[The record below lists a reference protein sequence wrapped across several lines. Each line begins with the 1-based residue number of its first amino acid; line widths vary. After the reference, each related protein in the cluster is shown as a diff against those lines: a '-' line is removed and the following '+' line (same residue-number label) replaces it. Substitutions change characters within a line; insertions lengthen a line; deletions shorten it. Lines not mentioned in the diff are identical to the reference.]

1 MQKFGKTLITNVGR
15 QMLTE
20 VDGAKGKITYTKA
33 KLYTEQIGKMSE
45 EQIVALTN
53 LDGLQLETSL
63 DVTNVEDT
71 TVTVSASFNNAKV
84 TKDLAFNSIGW
95 FARTSVDDTEKLL
108 AITPSEIE
116 QTIVASDNGASTTS
130 LDIEMVFARSHDT
143 TVVVKPIEA
152 GLVSSS
158 QLKEAITDL
167 KIKLEAEFPS
177 LKEQVKQEVNDQ
189 INALSALNNS
199 SGGNNLYNQKIDLDV
214 YSTIG
219 ITKFLGC
226 QLQSTGSMYG
236 FDPSTTNLYGWI
248 FNVPKWNGAT
258 QYDQIVYICDY
269 GKGTLIYIR
278 TKVDNT
284 GSNQE
289 DFEKLTTDKDLTFF
303 TEKLR
308 DMGQVKTV
316 DGIKPDSS
324 GNVQTDHFTREEH
337 DASIQNLRIEILN
350 DFKNL
355 YSTTE
360 NGAKL
365 VFSQKKLALNDIT
378 DTGIYRIS
386 NCQLVLKENDNV
398 YKEKFS
404 GWIINLNY
412 ENSATS
418 ETIYQFVIGNEN
430 ISYRI
435 VSIKNNN
442 YPIFNEF
449 VYKNELI
456 NLKAI
461 IDNIKEDC
469 SKNNSKLENEI
480 KTEIDALKTKPLCNY
495 SFGYEKP
502 KINLSN
508 LKNRNLDAIYLS
520 NDFEDEDY
528 NLPVLFKFFNLQ
540 NSNVEIKVCIRRAQ
554 YHIKD
559 DMMYGVLQK
568 LSSCGFSFTRFIP
581 DGRKLSDSDSYV
593 YYSWK
598 FVSAQQAA
606 KEKLII
612 PNDEYIDKLT
622 GSYNDAINVNS
633 PIPEGTY
640 YLDKSNKYHNI
651 PDLSYDTAIL
661 KIHCTSKASFQIF
674 IPTYSPICYRFLY
687 FSSNSWSPWF
697 KITGGTAA
705 TLA

>member
-303 TEKLR
+303 NDKLKNI
-308 DMGQVKTV
+308 GKVKTI
-316 DGIKPDSS
+316 DGICPDDEGNISLKNTYVTKANVYEKGKIDSLFLENNKKFVKSIENISPDSS
-324 GNVQTDHFTREEH
+324 GNISLFKDELRPVYGYTASYINSIAINEKDNIFFTYMEFNNIGYICKFDYSLKLLDKISKNIKAPEYNLAVHDGYLYEAAVGGLIKFDMNLNIINKYDCSDSTHSLSFDNKGNLYTNSSSEIIKTDLNLNVIKKYTIGNLTFPFVRYCLYSQKLYGFSSNLIFEFDESSLSVLKKISIDTGKVLSMCFLPDKSVVVATEIGLIKFDENLNIIKKADDLSFKVSSNLDDLHVDDKRKSIYWHIDGNLVEYDYEFNRKNVLNLFNGISMGSNIANDFLICINQTYDSKR
-337 DASIQNLRIEILN
+337 ASIYTI
-350 DFKNL
+350 
-355 YSTTE
+355 
-360 NGAKL
+360 
-365 VFSQKKLALNDIT
+365 KKQVN
-378 DTGIYRIS
+378 
-386 NCQLVLKENDNV
+386 
-398 YKEKFS
+398 F
-404 GWIINLNY
+404 
-412 ENSATS
+412 
-418 ETIYQFVIGNEN
+418 
-430 ISYRI
+430 
-435 VSIKNNN
+435 
-442 YPIFNEF
+442 
-449 VYKNELI
+449 
-456 NLKAI
+456 
-461 IDNIKEDC
+461 
-469 SKNNSKLENEI
+469 
-480 KTEIDALKTKPLCNY
+480 
-495 SFGYEKP
+495 
-502 KINLSN
+502 
-508 LKNRNLDAIYLS
+508 LDAIKGI
-520 NDFEDEDY
+520 Y
-528 NLPVLFKFFNLQ
+528 NLL
-540 NSNVEIKVCIRRAQ
+540 
-554 YHIKD
+554 
-559 DMMYGVLQK
+559 
-568 LSSCGFSFTRFIP
+568 
-581 DGRKLSDSDSYV
+581 
-593 YYSWK
+593 
-598 FVSAQQAA
+598 
-606 KEKLII
+606 LI
-612 PNDEYIDKLT
+612 N
-622 GSYNDAINVNS
+622 
-633 PIPEGTY
+633 
-640 YLDKSNKYHNI
+640 
-651 PDLSYDTAIL
+651 
-661 KIHCTSKASFQIF
+661 
-674 IPTYSPICYRFLY
+674 
-687 FSSNSWSPWF
+687 
-697 KITGGTAA
+697 
-705 TLA
+705 